1 MAGLLFSILTFLAI
15 LIVIILNKRSHF
27 FSDFCRLCFFIAIPA
42 AGIYCALEH
51 KEVGMR
57 ISLGIVAVAIAGYLF
72 LFLGMGFAR
81 LWERLLFSV
90 KYYTLE
96 KISCVVFTIGG
107 IGLAVW
113 GFILLPTNWLT
124 VVSYVVFVPLLL
136 IAFFCSQY
144 QYKN

>member
-1 MAGLLFSILTFLAI
+1 MAGLIFIILTL
-15 LIVIILNKRSHF
+15 LTSVIVVSKNKRSHF
-27 FSDFCRLCFFIAIPA
+27 ISGFLETLFFIAIPA

-57 ISLGIVAVAIAGYLF
+57 ISLGIVVVAIAGYLF